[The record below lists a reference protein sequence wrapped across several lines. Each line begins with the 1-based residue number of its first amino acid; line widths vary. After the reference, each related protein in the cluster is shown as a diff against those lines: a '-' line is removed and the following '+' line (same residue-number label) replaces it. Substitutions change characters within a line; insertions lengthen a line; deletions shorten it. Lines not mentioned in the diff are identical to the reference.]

1 MIPFWK
7 MVLFVEPWTVFAFS
21 TLTYQS
27 KIVVQDDISRWE
39 LLSSPITEEVK
50 TKLKHVVLDSSV
62 QDEIILGPSTTRIYS
77 ATFAYKSPES
87 TVHSTSIVT
96 WSWIWK
102 LKLPAN
108 IIHFFWLA
116 YHGMLPTNQYRH
128 WRHFSIDM
136 SCCRR
141 GALVEDSL
149 HALGDCT
156 HSKRVWERLNFTQ
169 KPNFNHEN
177 FQEWLRIF
185 ATQQDEQLYAS
196 TCWQLWKS
204 RNNSIFNDKDW
215 PLRYIVT
222 PREQLRTII
231 TLTHP

>member
-87 TVHSTSIVT
+87 TVHSTSIVV
-96 WSWIWK
+96 
-102 LKLPAN
+102 
-108 IIHFFWLA
+108 
-116 YHGMLPTNQYRH
+116 PTNQYRH